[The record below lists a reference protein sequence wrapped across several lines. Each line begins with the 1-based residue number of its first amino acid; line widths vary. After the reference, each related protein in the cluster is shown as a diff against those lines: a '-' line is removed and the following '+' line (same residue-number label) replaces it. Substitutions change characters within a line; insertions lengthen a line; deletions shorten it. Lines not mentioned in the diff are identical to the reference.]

1 MSTEPPPPPPP
12 PSQSIRLQRSQSL
25 LRQISNLDF
34 KINQMKRIASLPV
47 AQRAKVAALRQN
59 QMRLI
64 EQQAEFHRQ
73 VHDLEVQFQAKFRE
87 PNEKRRQIVTG
98 SYALKPED
106 LPEGWTAGMG
116 DDAADQSRGVPE
128 FWLTVFKMTQVLQV
142 MIQEKDEEV
151 LRRLVDVRAVVRSE
165 PEAGFDLLFEFEPNE
180 FFCDRILKKSYL
192 MRCCPT
198 EDKMFTFDGFEIYDT
213 VGQEI
218 QWKEGAD
225 LTTKMV
231 IDEEGER
238 REMMVNSFFSF
249 FNPKKLYEKTDPELS
264 AQFLEMDFEIGHY
277 IKERVIPRAVSFFLG
292 ENDDDV
298 DDFLDSLDE
307 EAVCGV
313 YSMDEERDTQVADLK
328 EEA

>member
-1 MSTEPPPPPPP
+1 MSTLPP

-47 AQRAKVAALRQN
+47 AQRAKVAALRRN
-59 QMRLI
+59 QRDLI
-64 EQQAEFHRQ
+64 EQQAEFHRK
-73 VHDLEVQFQAKFRE
+73 VHELEVDFQSRFSE

-98 SYALKPED
+98 SYELKPED
-106 LPEGWTAGMG
+106 LPT
-116 DDAADQSRGVPE
+116 D
-128 FWLTVFKMTQVLQV
+128 MTQVLQV
-142 MIQEKDEEV
+142 MIQEKDEAV
-151 LRRLVDVRAVVRSE
+151 LRRLVDVRAEVRKE

-180 FFCDRILKKSYL
+180 FFNDRILKKSYL
-192 MRCCPT
+192 MKCCPT
-198 EDKMFTFDGFEIYDT
+198 EDKMFAFDGFEIYNT

-231 IDEEGER
+231 MDEDGQR
-238 REMMVNSFFSF
+238 RELMVNSFFSF

-298 DDFLDSLDE
+298 EDFLDSLEE

-313 YSMDEERDTQVADLK
+313 YSMDEERDPKMAELK